1 MTTLLEVTR
10 KTDKQIQL
18 DVLAEIDRDWRF
30 KPAELGVEVDDG
42 IVTLLGTVS
51 SYVKLAE
58 AARIASGIPDVRA
71 VANKLSVQVSP
82 ELAIDDTGIA
92 KRVRSALEWAAD
104 VPDTRIE
111 TVVRNGIV
119 TLTGTVD
126 HWHQRRAAADA
137 IGRIAGMRFMND
149 HIMVKPEPRSDQAI
163 FEDIRATLVRRLPWA
178 SKAID
183 LTVTNGVVTLMGT
196 VARSIDRDEA
206 QLAAWISRGVS
217 DVSNRIVVR

>member
-30 KPAELGVEVDDG
+30 KQAELGVEVDDG

-51 SYVKLAE
+51 SYLKLAE

-82 ELAIDDTGIA
+82 ELALDDTGIA
-92 KRVRSALEWAAD
+92 KRVRNALEWATD

-126 HWHQRRAAADA
+126 HWHQRRAATDA
-137 IGRIAGMRFMND
+137 IGRTAGMRFVND
-149 HIMVKPEPRSDQAI
+149 HIVVKPEPRSDEAI
-163 FEDIRATLVRRLPWA
+163 FEDIRTALARRLPWA
-178 SKAID
+178 SKSID

-196 VARSIDRDEA
+196 VARSIDGEEA

-217 DVSNRIVVR
+217 DVTNRIVVK